1 MTVRHHPEGDLLL
14 SYAAGSLA
22 ESWSLAIAAH
32 LTHCPTCRGQVELAE
47 SVGGALLRDVAV
59 ETMATDA
66 LDRILDVIAA
76 TEREGPITVAAADG
90 PAPVLPKIIRDYIG
104 GDIEDVP
111 WQHLGRDADQ
121 YLIETGDNEAQA
133 RLLRIRAGRPVPSHG
148 HGGRELTLVLCGR
161 FEDELSSFG
170 PGDLEVLAETYSAA
184 LLSRTDCLGSASQ
197 RRRNALSFCVCS
209 GTSAKPGV
217 NSSIRTRWRRLSGSG

>member
-133 RLLRIRAGRPVPSHG
+133 RLLRIRAGRPVPTHG
-148 HGGRELTLVLCGR
+148 HGGRELTLVLCGS

-170 PGDLEVLAETYSAA
+170 PGDLEDVDQETVHKPVAGFGEDCICLAVTDAPLEFKE
-184 LLSRTDCLGSASQ
+184 LL
-197 RRRNALSFCVCS
+197 
-209 GTSAKPGV
+209 P
-217 NSSIRTRWRRLSGSG
+217 RLLQPILKI

>member
-170 PGDLEVLAETYSAA
+170 PGDLEDVDQETVHKPVAGFGEDCICLAVTDAPLEFKE
-184 LLSRTDCLGSASQ
+184 LL
-197 RRRNALSFCVCS
+197 
-209 GTSAKPGV
+209 P
-217 NSSIRTRWRRLSGSG
+217 RLLQPILKI